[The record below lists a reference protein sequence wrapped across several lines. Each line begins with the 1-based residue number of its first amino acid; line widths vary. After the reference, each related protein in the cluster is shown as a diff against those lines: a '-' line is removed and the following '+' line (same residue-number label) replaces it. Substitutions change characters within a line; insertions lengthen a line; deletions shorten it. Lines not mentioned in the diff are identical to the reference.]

1 MKSLSPNTKIDFR
14 KLLATV
20 HGLPNSTNRFGSGA
34 VKTYS
39 AGSIIIRWKKFILKC
54 THLFHVLE
62 HYSYVLMHIY
72 IEDMRTKKALSERSV
87 FS

>member
-34 VKTYS
+34 VNDTYIKWMKYFLGRIV
-39 AGSIIIRWKKFILKC
+39 ARLLLAKI
-54 THLFHVLE
+54 
-62 HYSYVLMHIY
+62 
-72 IEDMRTKKALSERSV
+72 
-87 FS
+87 